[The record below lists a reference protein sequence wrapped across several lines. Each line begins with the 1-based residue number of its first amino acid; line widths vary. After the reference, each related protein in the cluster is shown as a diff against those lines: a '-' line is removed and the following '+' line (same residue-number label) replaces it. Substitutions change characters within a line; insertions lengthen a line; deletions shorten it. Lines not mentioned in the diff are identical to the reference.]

1 MVMRGACAV
10 ASWEAESEKH
20 DDEAN
25 LVGAARLGDIAAFE
39 SLYRANRDRIYGL
52 LWRICGGDPSLAEDL
67 LQESF
72 VRAWQKLDSFRGES
86 RFSTWLH
93 RLSANVALSDRR
105 IRVRRIRH
113 EVVMEEAVERT
124 AIGERGVF
132 IDKRMDLEKAIAHLP
147 ERARTV
153 LVLFDI
159 EGYGHAEIAEMTG
172 MAVGSSKAQLHRARK
187 LVRKEL
193 EA

>member
-1 MVMRGACAV
+1 MIGASAV
-10 ASWEAESEKH
+10 ASWEADSEQY
-20 DDEAN
+20 DDEAS
-25 LVGAARLGDIAAFE
+25 LVDAARQGDIAAFE

-52 LWRICGGDPSLAEDL
+52 LWRICGGDVSLAEDL

-86 RFSTWLH
+86 RFGTWLH

-105 IRVRRIRH
+105 TRLRRVKN
-113 EVVMEEAVERT
+113 EVVMEESVERT
-124 AIGERGVF
+124 AVGDRDVF
-132 IDKRMDLEKAIAHLP
+132 ADKRMDLERAIARLP

-159 EGYGHAEIAEMTG
+159 EGYRHLEISKMTG

-187 LVRKEL
+187 LLRKEL
-193 EA
+193 DS